1 MQAICRSLCL
11 VLQIVKAN
19 KSVLGTNIAARR
31 AQEFFICG
39 NKIRMVVP
47 EGPLESNSMSP

>member
-1 MQAICRSLCL
+1 MACDAFSIA
-11 VLQIVKAN
+11 LQSI
-19 KSVLGTNIAARR
+19 TNLNAPGGMNFARCKT
-31 AQEFFICG
+31 QEFFMSG